1 MANNFAPMPLLI
13 ATNNTGKLREFR
25 TLLAPLQTLAP
36 ADLNLDIEVEEN
48 GQTFLE
54 NATLKAR
61 AFSAATGLISL
72 ADDSGLE
79 VDGLQG
85 APGIH
90 SARFGGPGLSDR
102 DRCQLLLDHLRD
114 ADSDRR
120 QARFC
125 CCIVALA
132 PDGRNCQ
139 AKSTCE
145 GIIAAAPAGQE
156 GFGYDPIFYL
166 PEHQKTMAQ
175 IGPELKNQISHRAGA
190 LRTICTSLLRTFP
203 ELQSAP

>member
-1 MANNFAPMPLLI
+1 MPLLI

-25 TLLAPLQTLAP
+25 ALLAPLQIVAP

-54 NATLKAR
+54 NATLKAT
-61 AFSAATGLISL
+61 AFSAAAGLVAL

-79 VDGLQG
+79 VDALQG

-90 SARFGGPGLSDR
+90 SARFGGPGLNDSE
-102 DRCQLLLDHLRD
+102 RCQLLLDRLHNTD
-114 ADSDRR
+114 TERR

-132 PDGRNCQ
+132 PDGRSCQ
-139 AKSTCE
+139 AKGTCE

-166 PEHQKTMAQ
+166 PQHQKTMAQ

-190 LRTICTSLLRTFP
+190 LRTIRATLLQTFP
-203 ELQSAP
+203 ELHPEP